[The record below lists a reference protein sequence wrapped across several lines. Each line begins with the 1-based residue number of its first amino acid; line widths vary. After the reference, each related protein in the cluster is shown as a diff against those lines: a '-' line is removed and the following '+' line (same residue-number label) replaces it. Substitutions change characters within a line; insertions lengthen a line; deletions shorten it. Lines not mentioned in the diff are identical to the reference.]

1 MQPIVS
7 RREFAALAATLAVP
21 ATRARAQAPKN
32 FRLGVSAP
40 VVTILPAWLG
50 EAGGFFEKNGIKT
63 EVISMEGG
71 TKGIQVLMSGEI
83 QAMHVGLA
91 PAVLANAAGADL
103 RLVASTSNAL
113 PISLY
118 SVKKLEPAIPK
129 GAKIG
134 ISTFGSET
142 DIALSI
148 YLPKIGLRREDVEI
162 TQVGGSGQRFAALVA
177 GRLDIAPLLEP
188 TISQAKARGFHE
200 IVDLSLTDAPWVFD
214 CVVVSKPWLAANGD
228 TMQRFLRGYMEGA
241 WWGLKEEAR
250 TKELISAKFK
260 TKDQSVIDASY
271 AEFKKLMPLDGKP
284 SADGARSVLA
294 QLEGLKIPYKSK
306 DIADYIDYGPLEQLA
321 KDGFFADMEKKYGL
335 KMKL

>member
-7 RREFAALAATLAVP
+7 RREFGAMAASLAAPAAL
-21 ATRARAQAPKN
+21 AQAPKTV
-32 FRLGVSAP
+32 RLGISAP

-50 EAGGFFEKNGIKT
+50 EAGGFFEKYGVKT

-91 PAVLANAAGADL
+91 PAVLANNAGADL

-142 DIALSI
+142 DIALSLD
-148 YLPKIGLRREDVEI
+148 LPKIGLKREDVEI

-188 TISQAKARGFHE
+188 TISQAKARGYHE
-200 IVDLSLTDAPWVFD
+200 IVDLSRTDTPWVFD
-214 CVVVSKPWLAANGD
+214 CVVVSKQWLAANND
-228 TMQRFLRGYMEGA
+228 TMLRYLRGYMEGA
-241 WWGLKEEAR
+241 WWGLKEEAK
-250 TKELISAKFK
+250 TKELISVKFK

-284 SADGARSVLA
+284 SAEGARSVLA
-294 QLEGLKIPYKSK
+294 QLEGLKVAVKSK
-306 DIADYIDYGPLEQLA
+306 EVADYIDYGPLEQLA
-321 KDGFFADMEKKYGL
+321 KEGFFAEMQKKYGL
-335 KMKL
+335 AMKP